1 MPKKP
6 PGQGRSKGNKKAS
19 GEELWPAATSDVKP
33 ESAGHESDRD
43 REKTSK
49 SSDSLRATQDV
60 AKPPR
65 LRRRRSSTVSVTLKP
80 SESTDQSTASRR
92 RGATRR
98 KRRPSE
104 VVSPY
109 SPADR
114 STLAATI
121 TPITATHETGHISE
135 QPGEPRCSG
144 VAGPATYGEAT
155 SQASSTSR
163 TVKEEPA
170 VLTPDVD
177 KAAPGTPDGK
187 TRGPDGRPLGEGRVN
202 EGKAGRP
209 GTHTTSFIAPH
220 FQAKSL
226 ELFVIVHF
234 VQLLATA
241 APPPVTSDTAPPTSK
256 EPAGTASMQTRQADV
271 TARPRR
277 YTFTRAAQ
285 RFTSGRG
292 RFGSSRGM
300 LTELQPRLEDLLHA
314 FPKKDE
320 QSITRPWFGGREFAG
335 ASAVLAVSLALVL
348 FALYRR
354 HKVNSR
360 DVDLCGTADCIEHV
374 HTLGIN
380 TGHRPSPC
388 ECFGC
393 FVCSGWSNNFRHV
406 NSSVIEQ
413 VILRWF
419 ATVEKLSLGD
429 YDRHAVTNRPLS
441 MMRQCM
447 SSTSDAEKTVRM
459 LTAFVSERSFAWP
472 TSGEPEEIVD
482 YGRALEVVLELSVV
496 WALPLWFHV
505 HFLPVAASAR
515 LQRDRAILVSPSIP
529 PLLGQFTHDM
539 ISRYQDGYSIYTG
552 FFLDT
557 VFAFRPPSEAFVTF
571 LTRRSGKVQGQI
583 FHELA
588 SAINNRLPQ
597 PSLVEIGSIPKLVR
611 NLSAED
617 WIKALRSVYGA
628 RAEDIT
634 ADDLVFATNGGLIKA
649 IDSIFVSNTPQE
661 VFFHTIWWFVQAVG
675 ATISSVLRLSANS
688 VPEGVYFQRLICFYH
703 TDTTYNVLLAS
714 INKAMLS
721 TKARLSIT
729 SRLENI
735 RSVVVEKLRAYSKLN
750 AEMRRA
756 LSAFVEGMSTVIWP
770 EDNFGRPG
778 GFEEYFG
785 KPYNGSD
792 GSFYAEWEWSRLQ
805 MYNKHNREAAAIED
819 YVAASQVFTFSG
831 ETMTSYNPLLNVISI
846 SVAALSP
853 PFYYGE
859 STSAMFYGGLGFI
872 YAKGIFRAVD
882 MMAHLL
888 KGSTVMASSEP
899 GVTWSLWNASW
910 CLDVQE
916 AERTFPFLPALDV
929 ALHGVSSFQGRGVR
943 PSPQRLERLQSRAG
957 LFCHILPRYL
967 SCGLF
972 QEEEFGDVQ

>member
-6 PGQGRSKGNKKAS
+6 PGQGRSKGNKKVS
-19 GEELWPAATSDVKP
+19 GEELWPAAASDVKP
-33 ESAGHESDRD
+33 EGTGHESDRD

-49 SSDSLRATQDV
+49 SSDSLLATQDV

-65 LRRRRSSTVSVTLKP
+65 LRRRRSSAVSVTLKP

-98 KRRPSE
+98 KRRFSE

-109 SPADR
+109 SPGDR

-121 TPITATHETGHISE
+121 VPITATHETGHISE
-135 QPGEPRCSG
+135 QPGEPRWSG
-144 VAGPATYGEAT
+144 VAGPATHGEAT

-170 VLTPDVD
+170 VVTPDVD
-177 KAAPGTPDGK
+177 EAADALGTPDGR
-187 TRGPDGRPLGEGRVN
+187 TREPDVRPLGKAL
-202 EGKAGRP
+202 GK
-209 GTHTTSFIAPH
+209 S
-220 FQAKSL
+220 S
-226 ELFVIVHF
+226 
-234 VQLLATA
+234 A
-241 APPPVTSDTAPPTSK
+241 APVTSDTAPPTSK
-256 EPAGTASMQTRQADV
+256 EPAGTASMQKRQADV

-300 LTELQPRLEDLLHA
+300 LTEL
-314 FPKKDE
+314 KDE

-354 HKVNSR
+354 HKLNSR

-459 LTAFVSERSFAWP
+459 LTAFGP
-472 TSGEPEEIVD
+472 
-482 YGRALEVVLELSVV
+482 EVVLELSVV

-529 PLLGQFTHDM
+529 PLLAKPRGDRKH
-539 ISRYQDGYSIYTG
+539 S
-552 FFLDT
+552 
-557 VFAFRPPSEAFVTF
+557 
-571 LTRRSGKVQGQI
+571 
-583 FHELA
+583 
-588 SAINNRLPQ
+588 
-597 PSLVEIGSIPKLVR
+597 KLVS

-649 IDSIFVSNTPQE
+649 IDSIFVSNTPQD

-721 TKARLSIT
+721 MKARLSIT

-785 KPYNGSD
+785 KPYNGSE

-805 MYNKHNREAAAIED
+805 MYNKHNQ
-819 YVAASQVFTFSG
+819 SSSG
-831 ETMTSYNPLLNVISI
+831 HLRTTLLLHKS
-846 SVAALSP
+846 SC
-853 PFYYGE
+853 F
-859 STSAMFYGGLGFI
+859 LGT
-872 YAKGIFRAVD
+872 
-882 MMAHLL
+882 L
-888 KGSTVMASSEP
+888 
-899 GVTWSLWNASW
+899 
-910 CLDVQE
+910 
-916 AERTFPFLPALDV
+916 
-929 ALHGVSSFQGRGVR
+929 
-943 PSPQRLERLQSRAG
+943 
-957 LFCHILPRYL
+957 
-967 SCGLF
+967 
-972 QEEEFGDVQ
+972 